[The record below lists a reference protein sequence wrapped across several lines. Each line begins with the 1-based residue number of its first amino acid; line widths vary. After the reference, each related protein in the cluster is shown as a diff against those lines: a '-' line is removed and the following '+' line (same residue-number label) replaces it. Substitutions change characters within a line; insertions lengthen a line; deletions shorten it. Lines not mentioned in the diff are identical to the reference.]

1 MLIYDK
7 KDDKVLIYEMK
18 GDNEKIRKYKK
29 GVISRHKNDG
39 LVYSLKTNCHRIK
52 SMFDEANE
60 SSEIHLCDLD
70 YYTARGSYFG
80 EEYSRLQLLE
90 LEKDTIERY
99 ILGLYDDLV
108 PINVINYLKDRKD
121 IVHRFLKTGGLE
133 GKQVSIRMNWEFNNL
148 IDLPRELYL
157 LQLLLLG
164 KYDRVVSE
172 NIRKQLGLFDIN
184 YLKSISL
191 LDLKDMLETGLVSGS
206 MEDIEN
212 KASIGGRILA
222 KRR

>member
-1 MLIYDK
+1 M
-7 KDDKVLIYEMK
+7 
-18 GDNEKIRKYKK
+18 
-29 GVISRHKNDG
+29 
-39 LVYSLKTNCHRIK
+39 
-52 SMFDEANE
+52 
-60 SSEIHLCDLD
+60 
-70 YYTARGSYFG
+70 
-80 EEYSRLQLLE
+80 E
-90 LEKDTIERY
+90 LESETVDKY
-99 ILGLYDDLV
+99 LSGLNDDLV
-108 PINVINYLKDRKD
+108 PINIVEYFKNKKE
-121 IVHRFLKTGGLE
+121 IVHSFLKTDGLE
-133 GKQVSIRMNWEFNNL
+133 EKNINFHRSWEFNNL

-191 LDLKDMLETGLVSGS
+191 LDLKDMLENGLVSGS

-212 KASIGGRILA
+212 KSSIGGIILA

>member
-1 MLIYDK
+1 M
-7 KDDKVLIYEMK
+7 
-18 GDNEKIRKYKK
+18 
-29 GVISRHKNDG
+29 
-39 LVYSLKTNCHRIK
+39 KTNSSRAAK
-52 SMFDEANE
+52 DFDTLEEVSLAT
-60 SSEIHLCDLD
+60 IDHD
-70 YYTARGSYFG
+70 YYDPLGPND
-80 EEYSRLQLLE
+80 YSE
-90 LEKDTIERY
+90 LRVIE
-99 ILGLYDDLV
+99 I
-108 PINVINYLKDRKD
+108 RKD
-121 IVHRFLKTGGLE
+121 ILERYFYGEYDGILPVSVYGYDDKFNKEYIHRFLKTEELE
-133 GKQVSIRMNWEFNNL
+133 EKNVNFLRSWEFNNL

>member
-18 GDNEKIRKYKK
+18 GDSEKIKRYKK
-29 GVISRHKNDG
+29 GVISRNKVQD
-39 LVYSLKTNCHRIK
+39 LFCSLKTNSSRAAK
-52 SMFDEANE
+52 DFDILEEVSFAT
-60 SSEIHLCDLD
+60 IDHD
-70 YYTARGSYFG
+70 YYDPLGPND
-80 EEYSRLQLLE
+80 YSE
-90 LEKDTIERY
+90 LRVIE
-99 ILGLYDDLV
+99 I
-108 PINVINYLKDRKD
+108 RKD
-121 IVHRFLKTGGLE
+121 ILERYFYGEYDGILPVSVYSYDDKFNKEYIHRFLKTEELE
-133 GKQVSIRMNWEFNNL
+133 EKNVNFLRSWEFNNL